1 MPLTGPR
8 WISSDEV
15 YAKLSFRDGS
25 RAILESLRRGVDPAA
40 DPARSIVDV
49 SSGQLLLMPAEV
61 GPYVGVKVAS
71 VSPDN
76 PTRGLERIQGLYL
89 LLDAVTLSPLA
100 QLDGVALTTLR
111 TAAVSAAAAEA
122 LAPAHVEHLVVFG
135 SGPQAWGHAVA
146 LRAVRPVDRVTI
158 VGRDPHRAAALADK
172 LDDGDCTATAGSAAA
187 VAAADLVVCATTAR
201 SPVFEQAVRDD
212 ALLIAVGS
220 HEPDARELPGDVVA
234 RAQVVVE
241 DEGTALREAGD
252 VAIPVSER
260 RLDPASLL
268 SLRSVVRGDVAVDRS
283 RLRVFKSVGMA
294 WEDLVIASAIYEA

>member
-89 LLDAVTLSPLA
+89 LLDAVTLSPS
-100 QLDGVALTTLR
+100 R
-111 TAAVSAAAAEA
+111 SWTA
-122 LAPAHVEHLVVFG
+122 
-135 SGPQAWGHAVA
+135 W
-146 LRAVRPVDRVTI
+146 R
-158 VGRDPHRAAALADK
+158 
-172 LDDGDCTATAGSAAA
+172 
-187 VAAADLVVCATTAR
+187 
-201 SPVFEQAVRDD
+201 
-212 ALLIAVGS
+212 
-220 HEPDARELPGDVVA
+220 
-234 RAQVVVE
+234 
-241 DEGTALREAGD
+241 
-252 VAIPVSER
+252 
-260 RLDPASLL
+260 
-268 SLRSVVRGDVAVDRS
+268 
-283 RLRVFKSVGMA
+283 
-294 WEDLVIASAIYEA
+294 